1 MVDFT
6 QGHSQVARHTR
17 AFRER
22 AKARNRYEPL
32 VATTSEV
39 VGVGP
44 SLERTKSQVLAS
56 LLHDRWAQAVIALFV
71 VGYSLSTLLVHRV
84 NGYSTFW
91 DGWIEDVAF
100 ALPIIPMV
108 LRARRSPSVR
118 TAWLF
123 NAAGVA
129 LNLVATLVYTLH
141 DQNMHPMPNPAP
153 SDYFHLASD
162 VAFIVGVALL
172 TQGRLGRGHV
182 SVRLDGVITGLAMA
196 ALAGAL
202 FFEPVLHVSGRPA
215 QVIVTLAYPLCD
227 LVVLTLL
234 IAGLAPN
241 RYRPNW
247 STALLM
253 AGVLWFVV
261 GDVVYLNQSAN
272 GTYTGGTFL
281 DATWVIGYWM
291 IGLAAST
298 RDRRSTLASR
308 ARVETSL
315 GIVLVPVGSGLLAIG
330 VIGVAFVRQDRS
342 WVVLTL
348 ALAALGVMIGR
359 MWMTLVEERRMA
371 ATSKK
376 DAHTDA
382 LTGLANRRSLLERV
396 DENLDEDSGQKTG
409 VILIDLDGFKEVND
423 ALGHIAGDELL
434 SVLARRFEN
443 RLGGRGMLAR
453 LGGDEFA
460 FTDFVASEEELV
472 GIARELLEVMIDPC
486 VLDGVSVRVN
496 ASMGAAVAS
505 SEVSSEVE
513 LLRRADVAMYEAK
526 RAHTGVSAYRL
537 SSDSHS
543 REHLLSLGDLQ
554 IAIDARAVTVL

>member
-1 MVDFT
+1 M
-6 QGHSQVARHTR
+6 
-17 AFRER
+17 
-22 AKARNRYEPL
+22 
-32 VATTSEV
+32 
-39 VGVGP
+39 
-44 SLERTKSQVLAS
+44 
-56 LLHDRWAQAVIALFV
+56 
-71 VGYSLSTLLVHRV
+71 

-129 LNLVATLVYTLH
+129 LNLVAKLVYTFH
-141 DQNMHPMPNPAP
+141 DQNMHPVPNPAP
-153 SDYFHLASD
+153 SDYFYLASYA
-162 VAFIVGVALL
+162 AFAVGVALL

-202 FFEPVLHVSGRPA
+202 FFGPVLHVSDRPA
-215 QVIVTLAYPLCD
+215 QVIVILAYPLCD

-247 STALLM
+247 STSLLM

-261 GDVVYLNQSAN
+261 GDVVYLNQCAN

-298 RDRRSTLASR
+298 RDRRSTLAPR
-308 ARVETSL
+308 ARAETSL
-315 GIVLVPVGSGLLAIG
+315 GIVLVPVGSGLLA
-330 VIGVAFVRQDRS
+330 IGVAFVRQDRS

-348 ALAALGVMIGR
+348 ALAALGVMIAR
-359 MWMTLVEERRMA
+359 MWMTLVEEGRLA

-423 ALGHIAGDELL
+423 ALGHIARDELL

-460 FTDFVASEEELV
+460 FTDFVASEEELA

-526 RAHTGVSAYRL
+526 RTHTGVSAYRL
-537 SSDSHS
+537 SSDTHS
-543 REHLLSLGDLQ
+543 REHLSSLGDLQ
-554 IAIDARAVTVL
+554 IAIDARAVTVH